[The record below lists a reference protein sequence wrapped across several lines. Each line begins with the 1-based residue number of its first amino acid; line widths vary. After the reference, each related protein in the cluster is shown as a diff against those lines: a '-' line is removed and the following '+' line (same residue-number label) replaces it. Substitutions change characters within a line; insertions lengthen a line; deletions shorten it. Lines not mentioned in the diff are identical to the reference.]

1 MDIER
6 TNFAS
11 KGVAGAGLG
20 LGIAGTALGVMN
32 GGRGNLLGG
41 GWGNGW
47 NNGYGN
53 GWNNSCGNSWGWNTP
68 IINACE
74 GDKLINRYELGQE
87 SKISELQSQIALRD
101 ANTYNDQK
109 TLELYKYIDGQM
121 KDVRDTL
128 CAQAVHNQRTED
140 SFVLARQDIAAV
152 ESRLNG
158 KIAMESER
166 RCCADNAIVNYVNAT
181 FYPKLVADITTAAT
195 TNAQTLYN
203 PIPDCGCCCDK

>member
-1 MDIER
+1 MEVER

-32 GGRGNLLGG
+32 GGLGNLLGG
-41 GWGNGW
+41 FGGWNNCGNGW
-47 NNGYGN
+47 NNG
-53 GWNNSCGNSWGWNTP
+53 CGAP
-68 IINACE
+68 VIAAC
-74 GDKLINRYELGQE
+74 DSDRLINRYELGQE

-109 TLELYKYIDGQM
+109 SLELYKYFDGQL

-128 CAQAVHNQRTED
+128 CAQAVHNQKTED

-158 KIAMESER
+158 KIAMEAER

-181 FYPKLVADITTAAT
+181 FYPKQVADVTVGTTQT
-195 TNAQTLYN
+195 AQTLYN